1 LGSNQLTQA
10 REVGAGQRPEGS
22 GSGSSE
28 SGLLRAE
35 IIAIGDELLLGTTL
49 DTNSKEI
56 ARMLRLAGLGLG
68 RVCTVGDEMEEIV
81 AALRESMDR
90 ADLVICTGGLGPTAD
105 DLTREAVARAL
116 GRRLEFRPELWE
128 EVRAVFARYGSE
140 PGENNRQQAF
150 LPEGAVGISNPVG
163 TAPAFRVEVEQGT
176 TSARDW
182 KVSGR
187 SNLVALPGVPREMRA
202 LMEGAVLPWIR
213 ERYGF
218 GGAIAM
224 RVLHTAGVGES
235 RIDERVR
242 DLQLAQ
248 NPDLGLAAHAG
259 QVDLRITARAESEA
273 AAWAMVA
280 PVEAEV
286 RARLGDWIYGMDGET
301 LADVVGAGL
310 ANRGW
315 RILTLEAGTGGRLAG
330 ALSESPMAGAQ
341 LERAEVRPA
350 LGGDG
355 EMRREL
361 ERLREAKG
369 VALAL
374 GLALHLVEGRPV
386 AEICLV
392 GPEGAIE
399 REISHGGPPESAAR
413 RAVSYALEML
423 RGQLG

>member
-1 LGSNQLTQA
+1 MSQA
-10 REVGAGQRPEGS
+10 IDGAS
-22 GSGSSE
+22 GRHSTPSGTGAPE

-49 DTNSKEI
+49 DTNSHEI
-56 ARMLRLAGLGLG
+56 ARMLRLAGLALG
-68 RVCTVGDEMEEIV
+68 RVCTVGDEMAEMV
-81 AALRESMDR
+81 AAVREAMDR

-116 GRRLEFRPELWE
+116 GRGLEFRPELWE

-150 LPEGAVGISNPVG
+150 LPAGAVGISNPVG
-163 TAPAFRVEVEQGT
+163 TAPAFRVEQQSGL
-176 TSARDW
+176 SAC
-182 KVSGR
+182 
-187 SNLVALPGVPREMRA
+187 NLVALPGVPREMRA

-235 RIDERVR
+235 RIDERLR
-242 DLQLAQ
+242 DLQLAK

-259 QVDLRITARAESEA
+259 QVDLRITARAESNT
-273 AAWAMVA
+273 AAWAMLA
-280 PVEAEV
+280 PVEAEI
-286 RARLGDWIYGMDGET
+286 RARLGEWVYGVDGET
-301 LADVVGAGL
+301 LADVVGARL
-310 ANRGW
+310 VARGW

-330 ALSESPMAGAQ
+330 ALSDSPMAGAQ

-350 LGGDG
+350 LGGGG
-355 EMRREL
+355 ELRSGL

-369 VALAL
+369 VDLAL
-374 GLALHLVEGRPV
+374 GLRLRVKDGRQVASLV
-386 AEICLV
+386 LV
-392 GPEGAIE
+392 GPDGVVE